1 MVGNRG
7 RCVIVSASPQVSPD
21 FIKSR
26 LRTDDFV
33 ICADAGA
40 DAMLKVGVKP
50 NLIIGDFDSAKFIN
64 RFNDV
69 EIVTLPAVKDDT
81 DTMYCVKYALH
92 SGFKDFL
99 FLNATGGRTDHT
111 LANLSCL
118 LFLRNNGASGMIS
131 DQYNDISLLEKG
143 DNVLYNLKERTIS
156 VMPFACEN
164 VCLSYIGMMYPLN
177 KSTVTAD
184 YPYSISNVVLS
195 DAATVTVHS
204 GNALLI
210 LPALE

>member
-7 RCVIVSASPQVSPD
+7 RCVIVSASPQVCSD

-26 LRTDDFV
+26 IRNDDFI

-40 DAMLKVGVKP
+40 DAMLKVGIKP
-50 NLIIGDFDSAKFIN
+50 DLIIGDFDSAKFIN

-69 EIVTLPAVKDDT
+69 EIVTLPAAKDDT
-81 DTMYCVKYALH
+81 DTMYCVKYALQR
-92 SGFKDFL
+92 GFKDFL

-111 LANLSCL
+111 LSNLSCL
-118 LFLRNNGASGMIS
+118 LFLRNNGASGIIS

-143 DNVLYNLKERTIS
+143 NNILYNLKGKTVS
-156 VMPFACEN
+156 VMPFACEK
-164 VCLSYIGMMYPLN
+164 VCLSYTSMMYPLN

-184 YPYSISNVVLS
+184 YPYSISNVVMNN
-195 DAATVTVHS
+195 DATVTVHS

-210 LPALE
+210 IPVLD